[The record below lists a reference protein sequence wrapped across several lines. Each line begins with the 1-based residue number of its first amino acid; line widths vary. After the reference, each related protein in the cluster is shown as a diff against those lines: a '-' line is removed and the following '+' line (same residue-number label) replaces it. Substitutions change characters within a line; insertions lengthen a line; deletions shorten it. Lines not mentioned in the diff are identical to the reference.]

1 MANVRILYADP
12 NVVRRD
18 LPGSTWLISGLVT
31 GSEATFQ
38 PGASDD
44 GRAEAALC
52 RRVGD
57 ATVVRVDSSDGSPT
71 RVRIWRGG
79 ASSYEAHYAIRP
91 GGDVIV
97 ADHFRNIVC
106 LVPVAERQ
114 PSDAV
119 AIDHF
124 LVRHA
129 RGRDTYSRAVRRA
142 GHGELVEIDIRTGH
156 VGVGIFDRLVS
167 RLDPRPH
174 EQYIAELDR
183 ALAQEM
189 DALRGVPGAVMMLS
203 GGMDSTLMQSY
214 VKHDVPALHVQA
226 DSDDFHLGG
235 QYLDAAAA
243 ALGIEPERVVVP
255 TDELLQQLE
264 EAIDGRALPPHFPQ
278 WVTLGR
284 VYTRP
289 HDVFIIGERAG
300 AYSRF
305 GGRIPYTARPFSR
318 FPGSLLQPALHAAA
332 ALGRPY
338 RMKLLAD
345 QAPALGEDP
354 RSPHGWGAQMPQSY
368 GDRAWAERVFGYESV
383 LARYEERLAYVEQ
396 RIELLP
402 SNADRYFRHLE
413 IARWL
418 EFYNENNSQ
427 FRSLA
432 FAYGKAMVDP
442 FTARS
447 VIDAVLAVPATERYQ
462 DGAHSKYIVER
473 LLRDRVPA
481 YPVTA
486 GKDDIVVPFRRY
498 YSSGPL
504 AQVWDRYDVPAL
516 FTGADRTRLVEHP
529 IDTDWN
535 AVTWAIWQDRIANNE
550 GLGPLPTALDLSW
563 RTSSHDVVTASPRP
577 SAG

>member
-1 MANVRILYADP
+1 MPNVRILYADP
-12 NVVRRD
+12 KVLRIDR
-18 LPGSTWLISGLVT
+18 PGATWLISGLVT
-31 GSEATFQ
+31 GGEATFEPDQ
-38 PGASDD
+38 SSD

-57 ATVVRVDSSDGSPT
+57 ATLLRVDHADGSPT
-71 RVRIWRGG
+71 RIRVWRGG
-79 ASSYEAHYAIRP
+79 ASSYEAHHAIRP

-97 ADHFRNIVC
+97 ADHFRNIVA
-106 LVPVAERQ
+106 LVPVEERQ

-124 LVRHA
+124 LFRHA
-129 RGRDTYSRAVRRA
+129 RGRETYSRAVRRA
-142 GHGELVEIDIRTGH
+142 GHGEVVDIDVRTGH

-174 EQYIAELDR
+174 EEYIAELDR
-183 ALAQEM
+183 ALAEEL
-189 DALRGVPGAVMMLS
+189 DELRGVPGAVMMLS

-214 VKHDVPALHVQA
+214 LGNDVPALHVQA

-235 QYLDAAAA
+235 EYLDAAAT

-255 TDELLQQLE
+255 TDEFLQQLE

-305 GGRIPYTARPFSR
+305 GGRIPYTARRLSR
-318 FPGSLLQPALHAAA
+318 FPGSLLQPLLRAAA
-332 ALGRPY
+332 SLGRPH
-338 RMKLLAD
+338 RLRLLAD
-345 QAPALGEDP
+345 QAPALGNDP

-368 GDRAWAERVFGYESV
+368 GDRAWVERVFGYDAV

-396 RIELLP
+396 HVELLP
-402 SNADRYFRHLE
+402 SNVDRYFRHLE

-432 FAYGKAMVDP
+432 FAYGKSMVDP

-447 VIDAVLAVPATERYQ
+447 VIDAVLAVPATERFQ

-473 LLRDRVPA
+473 LLRERVPA
-481 YPVTA
+481 YPATA
-486 GKDDIVVPFRRY
+486 EKDDIVVPFRRY

-504 AQVWDRYDVPAL
+504 ARVWDRYEVPSL
-516 FTGADRTRLVEHP
+516 FTGADRARLLEQP

-535 AVTWAIWQDRIANNE
+535 AVTWAIWQDRIATNRR
-550 GLGPLPTALDLSW
+550 LRPLPAGVDVSW
-563 RTSSHDVVTASPRP
+563 QIAPHASAATSPRR
-577 SAG
+577 SVG